1 MSSIYVTPEVEA
13 INERLLT
20 INRNSVNALNVEA
33 LADKDKGEVLSFL
46 SLRPAHTVFMAG
58 LILDNNLVS
67 PLNRGEFY
75 GYRNPKGELEGVA
88 LIGQKN
94 VIEAQSEASFALLMG
109 LAMEHPELQLIRGEE
124 KRMQYL
130 LEYLE
135 RTGRTPRVV
144 SRELLLE
151 QTSTLEGIEPVEGL
165 RHATLDDLEQV
176 MAINSSM
183 VFEES
188 GTNPLKR
195 DLRGVSARTTRR
207 IEQKRV
213 WALAEEGKIIFKADV
228 ISHTPEAIFIEGV
241 YVHPEERGRGIGA
254 RCMTELGRLLL
265 KQAAAITLVVNQE
278 NRRALALYNKVN
290 YRLRSPYLTVYF

>member
-1 MSSIYVTPEVEA
+1 
-13 INERLLT
+13 
-20 INRNSVNALNVEA
+20 
-33 LADKDKGEVLSFL
+33 
-46 SLRPAHTVFMAG
+46 MAG

-94 VIEAQSEASFALLMG
+94 VIEAHSKASFALLMS

-135 RTGRTPRVV
+135 QTGRTPRVV

-151 QTSTLEGIEPVEGL
+151 QSSTPTGIEPVEGL

-188 GTNPLKR
+188 GTNPLNR
-195 DLRGVSARTTRR
+195 DLRGVSERTTRR

-213 WALAEEGKIIFKADV
+213 WALSEEGRVIFKADV

-241 YVHPEERGRGIGA
+241 YVHPEERGRGIGS
-254 RCMTELGRLLL
+254 RCMAELGRLLL
-265 KQAAAITLVVNQE
+265 KQAATITLVVNQE